1 MFYNGSCSM
10 FSGRTRVL
18 IGIVLDVRVSG
29 LCLISSPLYS
39 EWDIEEVVPGY
50 CSGVLLTGEEW

>member
-1 MFYNGSCSM
+1 M